1 MSKAKLK
8 REGQLPTVLKVAK
21 EAVYWADRMSY
32 GNYVSGVESSED
44 EDSDLGSLDSEDMLA
59 DEPSYHAD
67 GSSDISNGGLKDDS
81 SVGTL

>member
-1 MSKAKLK
+1 MSKAKLERK
-8 REGQLPTVLKVAK
+8 GQLPTVLKVVK
-21 EAVYWADRMSY
+21 EAVYWAARMSDGY
-32 GNYVSGVESSED
+32 YVSGDSSES
-44 EDSDLGSLDSEDMLA
+44 EDDLGSVESEDLLA